1 MTTDC
6 PGYRA
11 TSRKS
16 YLDDILGKRALNT
29 LYFILSLSLQADQNT
44 FDQDQKLPPLV
55 RRQAGKSTR
64 REMGETE

>member
-16 YLDDILGKRALNT
+16 YLDDILGKRTLNT
-29 LYFILSLSLQADQNT
+29 LYFIMSLSLQADQST
-44 FDQDQKLPPLV
+44 FGQHQELPPLI
-55 RRQAGKSTR
+55 RRQAGKSIR
-64 REMGETE
+64 REIGETE